1 MTPDSSYSGFAL
13 GSSHEDHETKLP
25 ITGYNHDSQAI
36 RNPNPPNP
44 KMCFKCL
51 GFPCWTATI
60 FGPTSAGDQ
69 SYQSESEEIR
79 RTLRSWFGVYQGFFW
94 GVGLIHL
101 RLEDPQRLI
110 ATGHMPHCQLP
121 PHGKGY
127 LLTGAICK
135 DGRLTQLSADIVR
148 MVEGHSMGV
157 IFGLYPKQSHSPS

>member
-1 MTPDSSYSGFAL
+1 MLDSNDFWTNERRRS
-13 GSSHEDHETKLP
+13 KLP
-25 ITGYNHDSQAI
+25 V
-36 RNPNPPNP
+36 RER
-44 KMCFKCL
+44 
-51 GFPCWTATI
+51 
-60 FGPTSAGDQ
+60 GDQ
-69 SYQSESEEIR
+69 KDAPLVVWGLSR
-79 RTLRSWFGVYQGFFW
+79 FFW